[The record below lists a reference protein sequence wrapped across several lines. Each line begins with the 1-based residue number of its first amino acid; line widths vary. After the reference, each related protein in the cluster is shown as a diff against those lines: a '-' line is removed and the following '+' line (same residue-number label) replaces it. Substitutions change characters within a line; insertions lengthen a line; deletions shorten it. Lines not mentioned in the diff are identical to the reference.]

1 MTANI
6 EHELK
11 YTIDLPSFYAWAQPY
26 ITRGLITTR
35 IIRQWYL
42 PDKVANN
49 GVVRIRETLRPN
61 GEAELTQ
68 LTIKVPTG
76 DPAIRDEFNFN
87 ATSDFNIKQF
97 VDVLDIGKNCVV
109 KDRWDITA
117 AMYGRGRHPGRGVE
131 VIVDFFSDNGTTTGI
146 LEIENPPTD
155 WTPPSFVAQNVTN
168 DLSYTNYARAV
179 DPNHTL

>member
-1 MTANI
+1 MNTNI
-6 EHELK
+6 EHEHK
-11 YTIDLPSFYAWAQPY
+11 YTIDLPSFYAWAQPF

-42 PDKVANN
+42 PEKVASN

-61 GEAELTQ
+61 GETELTQ
-68 LTIKVPTG
+68 LTIKVPTA

-87 ATSDFNIKQF
+87 ATHDFNIKQF
-97 VDVLDIGKNCVV
+97 IDVLDIAKNGVI

-117 AMYGRGRHPGRGVE
+117 ALYGRRPGNGVE
-131 VIVDFFSDNGTTTGI
+131 VIVDFFSDNGVTNGI
-146 LEIENPPTD
+146 LEIENPPKD
-155 WTPPSFVAQNVTN
+155 WVPPSFVAHNVTG

-179 DPNHTL
+179 DPNRTM